1 MEMWNSIESLRSL
14 SHSLMWAAVFFGIF
28 AALTT
33 GIRYYVDRR
42 AGELS
47 SHAQKVDADQKEQSQ
62 REREAALK
70 LQVETAQREQQE
82 AREKLSKIEQSVKG
96 RHLTSEQSASL
107 TAMAKQ
113 VCHSLPMVNVTAA
126 NSNHEAQLYAA
137 EFVKALKGAGCA
149 ADLAL
154 PIPGLTPDVVGIHIG
169 VRDTQNIATGAY
181 ELSKIL
187 RGIGINFSVSPI
199 KPDFFS
205 EASFVLVVGA
215 K

>member
-14 SHSLMWAAVFFGIF
+14 SHSLMWATAIFAVF
-28 AALTT
+28 AAVTT
-33 GIRYYVDRR
+33 GVRYYVDRR

-47 SHAQKVDADQKEQSQ
+47 SYAQKVDTEQKEQSQ

-70 LQVETAQREQQE
+70 LQVEAAQREQQE
-82 AREKLSKIEQSVKG
+82 AREKLSKLEQNVKG
-96 RHLTSEQSASL
+96 RHLTAEQSASL
-107 TAMAKQ
+107 TAMAKHA
-113 VCHSLPMVNVTAA
+113 CHSFPMVNVTAA
-126 NSNHEAQLYAA
+126 NSNHEAQLYAT

-169 VRDTQNIATGAY
+169 VRDPKNIATGAN

-187 RGIGINFSVSPI
+187 SGIGINFSISPI
-199 KPDFFS
+199 KPDFFP
-205 EASFVLVVGA
+205 EASFVLIVGA